1 MTEFSNDNKPLTEQ
15 TKRRLLL
22 AGIHRFQ
29 RNTHTLS
36 PPDDIDEDVAGR
48 QGMAW
53 TIIMVVFFAAGI
65 VGLVLI

>member
-36 PPDDIDEDVAGR
+36 PPDDIDEDIAGR
-48 QGMAW
+48 QGMFWAIVMLIGVPAA
-53 TIIMVVFFAAGI
+53 II
-65 VGLVLI
+65 GLVLS